1 MILRRTF
8 IITALLAVALVSCK
22 KDTKV
27 IDPPVDEKTK
37 LPQVTTTGAG
47 TFGAIVKGKAFIGKI
62 IECTYT
68 HDNNFPDYYNFTL
81 TATDANKNIVQISLP
96 VVHKLAEKNSYTLN
110 SMTFSEWAGKYT
122 DGAATGNPYQTNA
135 TDNGAV
141 SFSKTDDANKIF
153 SGTFSF
159 AAANSAGEKVTITD
173 GRFDTHYVYTE
184 E

>member
-8 IITALLAVALVSCK
+8 IITALLGVVLVSCK

-27 IDPPVDEKTK
+27 IEPPVDERTK
-37 LPQVTTTGAG
+37 LPQATTTGAG

-62 IECTYT
+62 IDCTYS

-96 VVHKLAEKNSYTLN
+96 IVQKLAEKNSYTLN
-110 SMTFSEWAGKYT
+110 NLILFFWAGKYT
-122 DGAATGNPYQTNA
+122 DGAGNPYQTNV
-135 TDNGAV
+135 TDNGTV
-141 SFSKTDDANKIF
+141 SFSKTDDENKIF

-159 AAANSAGEKVTITD
+159 VAVNTAGEKVTITD
-173 GRFDTHYVYTE
+173 GRFDTHYIYIE
-184 E
+184 K